1 MVGMPLFMDRA
12 TATGERIS
20 YAQVFIEI
28 KADKDLP
35 TLHLEQ
41 GQEMDVDITYEWIP
55 PICKTCKS
63 FGHDDNL
70 CPTKD
75 FTTKLGCCIRL
86 YTSF

>member
-35 TLHLEQ
+35 TLHLE
-41 GQEMDVDITYEWIP
+41 
-55 PICKTCKS
+55 
-63 FGHDDNL
+63 
-70 CPTKD
+70 
-75 FTTKLGCCIRL
+75 
-86 YTSF
+86 